1 MFRKA
6 ISLRSKRQTISHAV
20 APFHLVVPYF
30 VGNCECPR
38 WRKRKRAIPWYPR
51 AGNVIFRADCSQ
63 LVPLPVP
70 VELYNDRLIGRAANN
85 RVRRSQQQ
93 LRPDSQPASAR
104 SSSAQTSIAR
114 ETLRQAFD
122 RPCCWPPRV
131 PQYATRFQHPTIDRK
146 REIGKSLCRLKT
158 VQAGQRGDDWSWF
171 PNAYTIYRRQVSDGA
186 TEGIFEV
193 KIDRIWKVGFYV
205 QEESLRGSD
214 ARVIEYTRLW
224 EKTVVKL

>member
-63 LVPLPVP
+63 LAPLPVP

-104 SSSAQTSIAR
+104 LPRKRASRAKRSGKHLIGRAAGRRVFRNTRPVSNTRLSTGSARSANR
-114 ETLRQAFD
+114 CAGWKLYRLDKGA
-122 RPCCWPPRV
+122 
-131 PQYATRFQHPTIDRK
+131 TIDHGSRMPTPYIGDRLAMEPQKEFLKWKLIGFGRLAFTCRK
-146 REIGKSLCRLKT
+146 KVCGDLMRE
-158 VQAGQRGDDWSWF
+158 
-171 PNAYTIYRRQVSDGA
+171 
-186 TEGIFEV
+186 
-193 KIDRIWKVGFYV
+193 
-205 QEESLRGSD
+205 
-214 ARVIEYTRLW
+214 
-224 EKTVVKL
+224 